1 MREECYFFSF
11 FSTYKLFPFRFMF
24 DEPSSYLDVKQRLKA
39 AQLIRTLIREDRFI
53 IVVEHDLSVLDYLS
67 DYVCCLYGSPGHYG
81 VVTMPFSVREGIN
94 IFLDGFVPTENLRFR
109 ETVLTFK
116 VVEKGDDDDIKR
128 LHNYKYPDM
137 TKTLGDFKLKVS
149 GGSFTDSEIIVL
161 LGENGTGKTTL
172 IRMLAGNLEPDG
184 ESSLH
189 IYFKASFF

>member
-1 MREECYFFSF
+1 
-11 FSTYKLFPFRFMF
+11 MF

-39 AQLIRTLIREDRFI
+39 ALAIRRLIRQDRYI
-53 IVVEHDLSVLDYLS
+53 ILVEHDLSVLDYLS
-67 DYVCCLYGSPGHYG
+67 DFICCLYGSPGHYG

-109 ETVLTFK
+109 ETVLTFR
-116 VVEKGDDDDIKR
+116 VVEKQDEEEIKR
-128 LHNYKYPDM
+128 LYNYQYPDM
-137 TKTLGDFKLKVS
+137 TKNLGDFDLVVK

-184 ESSLH
+184 ESKQ
-189 IYFKASFF
+189 INY